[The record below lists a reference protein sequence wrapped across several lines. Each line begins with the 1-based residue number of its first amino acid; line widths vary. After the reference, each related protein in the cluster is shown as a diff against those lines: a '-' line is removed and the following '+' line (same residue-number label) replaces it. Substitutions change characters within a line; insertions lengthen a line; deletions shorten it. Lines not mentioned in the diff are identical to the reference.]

1 MRARKIET
9 NQIMIQLIQALH
21 NHLRKTYHD
30 QVVLYEYGKGPSQ
43 KQGLIVNIYEKDG
56 IKEELTHYVIVINP
70 DDSNQL
76 SITKIKQSLVQT
88 VRDSR
93 HFDSLTHRLDLA
105 DNKLIHFMAFN
116 YVPFVDYSTMK
127 FCHNIDLHAPNF
139 LDIVDSII
147 KSK

>member
-1 MRARKIET
+1 
-9 NQIMIQLIQALH
+9 MIQLIKALH

-30 QVVLYEYGKGPSQ
+30 QVVLYEYGEGPNQ

-56 IKEELTHYVIVINP
+56 IKEELTHCVIIVDP

-76 SITKIKQSLVQT
+76 RVTKIRQSIVQT
-88 VRDSR
+88 VRDGR
-93 HFDSLTHRLDLA
+93 HFDSLNHLLDLA

-116 YVPFVDYSTMK
+116 YVPLVDYSTK
-127 FCHNIDLHAPNF
+127 RCYQNIDLHAPNF

>member
-1 MRARKIET
+1 
-9 NQIMIQLIQALH
+9 MIQLIQALH
-21 NHLRKTYHD
+21 NRLQKTYHD

-56 IKEELTHYVIVINP
+56 IKEELTHCVIVINP

-76 SITKIKQSLVQT
+76 SITKIKQSFVQT
-88 VRDSR
+88 VQDELSQKLPEGNPLLQE
-93 HFDSLTHRLDLA
+93 LTG
-105 DNKLIHFMAFN
+105 NLIHFMATN
-116 YVPFVDYSTMK
+116 WQAHRRMAYNFVQHDYSTMK